1 MFRDAA
7 EMFKDDIKTLKKQ
20 IYVKRKQVN
29 AYHEI
34 EASLSENDL
43 MLHVDFAENY
53 KNDHQDT
60 IQSAYFRNQ
69 CFRIF
74 TACCYAK
81 STNNNDFR
89 NYNVIVV
96 AGSSD
101 RDRVASLSCP
111 QKVVHKMKRMHE
123 KTYNNFYV
131 QGDGME
137 SQVRSRYI
145 LKLLASK
152 GSMDRI
158 GGTVKNVILR
168 KIKSG

>member
-1 MFRDAA
+1 MAVKNTYSSSEENSDNVTFCRWQIVEEKITKSKVDVMFRDAA

-69 CFRIF
+69 RFRIF
-74 TACCYAK
+74 TACCYTK

-101 RDRVASLSCP
+101 RDRVASLSCL
-111 QKVVHKMKRMHE
+111 QNVVHKMKRMHE
-123 KTYNNFYV
+123 NTYNNFYV
-131 QGDGME
+131 
-137 SQVRSRYI
+137 
-145 LKLLASK
+145 
-152 GSMDRI
+152 
-158 GGTVKNVILR
+158 
-168 KIKSG
+168 

>member
-1 MFRDAA
+1 MAVKNTYSSSEENSDNVTFCRWQIVEEKITKSKVDVMFRDAA

-69 CFRIF
+69 RFRIF

-101 RDRVASLSCP
+101 RDRVASLSCL

-131 QGDGME
+131 
-137 SQVRSRYI
+137 
-145 LKLLASK
+145 
-152 GSMDRI
+152 
-158 GGTVKNVILR
+158 
-168 KIKSG
+168 